1 MSEAGVGSTFW
12 FEIPTTE
19 ANEND
24 LNLPNLDGL
33 TILSVEDHPRG
44 AKEIESSLN
53 SMGAKVTS
61 VNNCAEALNL
71 VAHTP
76 FDVVVVDNGLPDGD
90 GVHLLRELNRMR
102 PFMGLIL
109 YTVYDDYAVQQ
120 ICKSIGATY
129 LSKPASRLGLGE
141 TVKAAAK
148 QTSKTNFDKPKRL
161 LICEDTESVRD
172 ILRRQLKVIG
182 VEADFAENGQ
192 IGWDI
197 IQRGEHGLIISD
209 LHMPEMDGYGLIN
222 AVREHDEKTNTRLPV
237 VVMTADV
244 QLANQQA
251 YLKYGFDE
259 CLLKPVSL
267 GQIRQ
272 LFMRWGLLQ
281 EVAEP
286 AKPEPEQPSEKPTE
300 LSQEVVT
307 TPMSNDIT
315 PLPIDGKPIID
326 PVMAIDQL
334 GAFDA
339 DALDMVQ
346 MFVNMTRPQIADI
359 KQAFAD
365 MDWLKLKLAAHSLKG
380 GARSAC
386 CPRLGDVAEKLQHNS
401 ERQAVD
407 GNLVHETLQEFEFVE
422 RHLAELMSK
431 G

>member
-1 MSEAGVGSTFW
+1 V
-12 FEIPTTE
+12 
-19 ANEND
+19 
-24 LNLPNLDGL
+24 
-33 TILSVEDHPRG
+33 
-44 AKEIESSLN
+44 SSC
-53 SMGAKVTS
+53 SA
-61 VNNCAEALNL
+61 ALEL

-90 GVHLLRELNRMR
+90 GVQLLRDISRLR

-120 ICKSIGATY
+120 ICKSVGAAY

-141 TVKAAAK
+141 AVKGAAK
-148 QTSKTNFDKPKRL
+148 QTSKISFDKPKRL

-172 ILRRQLKVIG
+172 ILQRQLKVIG
-182 VEADFAENGQ
+182 VTADFAENGQ

-197 IQRGEHGLIISD
+197 IKRGEHGLIITD

-222 AVREHDEKTNTRLPV
+222 AIREDNEKTGNHLPV

-244 QLANQQA
+244 QLAHQQT

-267 GQIRQ
+267 GQMRQ
-272 LFMRWGLLQ
+272 LFVRWGLLQ
-281 EVAEP
+281 ENENTANTD
-286 AKPEPEQPSEKPTE
+286 ATQAIDNKTE
-300 LSQEVVT
+300 LSQEVASLPMGNPE
-307 TPMSNDIT
+307 TPMPDHNLA
-315 PLPIDGKPIID
+315 LPTSGKSVID

-346 MFVNMTRPQIADI
+346 MFVTMTKPQIAEI
-359 KQAFAD
+359 TQSFAD
-365 MDWLKLKLAAHSLKG
+365 MDWLKLKLVAHSLKG

-386 CPRLGDVAEKLQHNS
+386 CPRLGDVAETLQHHS
-401 ERQAVD
+401 ERQAVEAT
-407 GNLVHETLQEFEFVE
+407 LVQQALQEFAFVE
-422 RHLAELMSK
+422 RHLAELIAQQHS
-431 G
+431 